1 MLNLLG
7 LYEKAL
13 PKSMSW
19 VEKLLT
25 AKQLGFDFVEISVDE
40 SEERLSRLDWSMQ
53 QRAELSKII
62 ESVQVPILSMCFSG
76 HRKYPLG
83 SRDPLVRQTA
93 VAAKSTKSIRRK
105 SYQAT
110 LFYWKQAVPC
120 RLICG

>member
-76 HRKYPLG
+76 HRKYPLA
-83 SRDPLVRQTA
+83 A
-93 VAAKSTKSIRRK
+93 VIHWCGKHHWNLWRK
-105 SYQAT
+105 RLT
-110 LFYWKQAVPC
+110 LPRGWEFV
-120 RLICG
+120 